1 MLVSRVVRASVQSV
15 TSSVTLPMYLSPWGD
30 NNPVTLP
37 NVRKRDAALAGGAY
51 FGVVGLES
59 LAPSV
64 FEITGTAVDAVIQ
77 FAGKQVAEQVA
88 DEGIDRIKR
97 KKPIKVVTT
106 ANIKSLEIRIKHKLM
121 GKDAVIQW
129 VGEYPVRH
137 QLACD
142 KGWFCPYLYASGR
155 TPAIPRAKD
164 FAIAAFSS
172 PGLQGG

>member
-1 MLVSRVVRASVQSV
+1 
-15 TSSVTLPMYLSPWGD
+15 MYLSPWGD

-51 FGVVGLES
+51 FGAAGLES

-77 FAGKQVAEQVA
+77 LAGKQVAEQVV
-88 DEGIDRIKR
+88 DEGVDKVKR
-97 KKPIKVVTT
+97 KKPIKVVST

-121 GKDAVIQW
+121 GRDAIIHL

-137 QLACD
+137 QLAYS

-155 TPAIPRAKD
+155 SPALPRARD

-172 PGLQGG
+172 PGLRGEL